1 MKKSLSSTLAPL
13 SKAKEMNICHD
24 IDMKSF
30 LMNESSASFG
40 LGLSGLLLLLLLETV
55 LLAFWGMKNSVG
67 KSFLKSDEDSNV
79 YFSLFLSLRIKKKSA
94 RSSKV
99 VV

>member
-79 YFSLFLSLRIKKKSA
+79 YFSLLFLFRPIFLSE
-94 RSSKV
+94 
-99 VV
+99 